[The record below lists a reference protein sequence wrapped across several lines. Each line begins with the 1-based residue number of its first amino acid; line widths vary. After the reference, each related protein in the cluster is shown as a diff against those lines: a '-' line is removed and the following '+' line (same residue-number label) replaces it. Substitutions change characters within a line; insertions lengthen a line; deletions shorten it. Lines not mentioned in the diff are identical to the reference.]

1 MKTFKSSFIWLAGLC
16 LIAQVA
22 FAALPIDWFG
32 SDDKMPSLAP
42 MLEQS
47 KPAVVNIAT
56 HSYVHA
62 QDNPLLN
69 DPFFRHFFNIPQDQQ
84 RNRPR
89 QKTKQSLGSGV
100 IFDAKK
106 GLVLTNNHVIQK
118 ADEITVSLT
127 DGRSFQAELVGSD
140 PATDVAL
147 IKIPAKA
154 LTALPL
160 ADSDKLRVGDFVVA
174 IGNPFGLGQT
184 VTSGIVSA
192 LGRSGLG
199 IEGYEDFIQTDAS
212 INPGNSGGALVNLR
226 GELVGINTAIF
237 SPGQQAG
244 NIGIGFAIPSN
255 MVKQITDQLLEHGE
269 VRRAHLG
276 VQMQDITP
284 ELAQAFDIKYAQ
296 GAVVTNILKGSAAD
310 ESGLMIG
317 DIITAIDGNRL
328 INADSLRNT
337 IGLLMVGQT
346 IHLDILREGKEKTL
360 KATVKES
367 QKPTHTADV
376 HPKLSGATFGD
387 IDETSPYFGRIE
399 GVMVYSVKRG
409 SPAARSGL
417 RAHDIITSVDKH
429 PIASLEDFKPYA
441 HNGGKQLLLNI
452 TRNQRAMFL
461 ILR

>member
-1 MKTFKSSFIWLAGLC
+1 MTAFKTSLVWLAGIT

-22 FAALPIDWFG
+22 VAALPFSWFDG
-32 SDDKMPSLAP
+32 EGKMPTLAP

-56 HSYVHA
+56 QSHV
-62 QDNPLLN
+62 QVRDNPLLN
-69 DPFFRHFFNIPQDQQ
+69 DPFFRKFFNIPEQQ
-84 RNRPR
+84 PR
-89 QKTKQSLGSGV
+89 QRSKQSLGSGV
-100 IFDAKK
+100 IFDAKE
-106 GLVLTNNHVIQK
+106 GLVLTNNHVIHR

-147 IKIPAKA
+147 IKIPAEH
-154 LTALPL
+154 LSALPL
-160 ADSDKLRVGDFVVA
+160 ADSDQLRVGDFVVA

-199 IEGYEDFIQTDAS
+199 IEGYENFIQTDAS

-237 SPGQQAG
+237 SPGQKAG

-255 MVKQITDQLLEHGE
+255 MVKQITDQLLEYGE

-276 VQMQDITP
+276 VQMQDINA
-284 ELAQAFDIKYAQ
+284 ELAKAFDIKSEG
-296 GAVVTNILKGSAAD
+296 GAVVTRIAKDSAA
-310 ESGLMIG
+310 EAAGLQVG
-317 DIITAIDGNRL
+317 DVVTAIDGHRL
-328 INADSLRNT
+328 LNADSLRNT

-346 IHLDILREGKEKTL
+346 IELTILRDGEQKRL
-360 KATVKES
+360 KAKVKEM
-367 QKPTHTADV
+367 QKQISHNDV

-387 IDETSPYFGRIE
+387 IEESSPYFGKIN
-399 GVMVYSVKRG
+399 GVMVYSVKHG
-409 SPAARSGL
+409 SAAENAGL
-417 RAHDIITSVDKH
+417 RAKDIITSVNKQT
-429 PIASLEDFKPYA
+429 IKNLEDFKPLVF
-441 HNGGKQLLLNI
+441 NNGKQLLLNI
-452 TRNQRAMFL
+452 TRNGRAMFL

>member
-1 MKTFKSSFIWLAGLC
+1 MIKRFKPSILWIAALT
-16 LIAQVA
+16 LIAQFA
-22 FAALPIDWFG
+22 FATLPMAWFG
-32 SDDKMPSLAP
+32 DDNEMPSLAP
-42 MLEQS
+42 MLDQS

-56 HSYVHA
+56 QSHVLI

-69 DPFFRHFFNIPQDQQ
+69 DPFFRRFFDIPQQQ
-84 RNRPR
+84 PR
-89 QKTKQSLGSGV
+89 HRTKQSLGSGV
-100 IFDAKK
+100 IFDAEQ
-106 GLVLTNNHVIQK
+106 GLILTNNHVIHR

-140 PATDVAL
+140 PETDVAL
-147 IKIPAKA
+147 IKIKPEQ

-237 SPGQQAG
+237 SPNQSAG

-255 MVKQITDQLLEHGE
+255 MVKQITDQLIKHGE

-284 ELAQAFDIKYAQ
+284 DLAKAFKIESQQ
-296 GAVVTNILKGSAAD
+296 GAVVTLVVKNSAAD
-310 ESGLMIG
+310 EAGLKVG
-317 DIITAIDGNRL
+317 DVITAINGEKL
-328 INADSLRNT
+328 INADNLRNS

-346 IHLDILREGKEKTL
+346 ITLDVIRDGQPKTIT
-360 KATVKES
+360 ATVKENKKQAQQDS
-367 QKPTHTADV
+367 V
-376 HPKLSGATFGD
+376 HPKLAGATFGE
-387 IDETSPYFGRIE
+387 IEESSPYFTKIS
-399 GVMVYSVKRG
+399 GVMVYSVKGG
-409 SPAARSGL
+409 SPAWNAGL
-417 RAHDIITSVDKH
+417 RSNDVITSVNKQS
-429 PIASLEDFKPYA
+429 IANLKDFKGLV
-441 HNGGKQLLLNI
+441 HNDQPLLLNI
-452 TRNQRAMFL
+452 TRNWQAMF
-461 ILR
+461 ILLR

>member
-1 MKTFKSSFIWLAGLC
+1 MKLMKGSLAWIIALGL
-16 LIAQVA
+16 LVQVA
-22 FAALPIDWFG
+22 MAALPLSWFG
-32 SDDKMPSLAP
+32 DNDKMPTLAP
-42 MLEQS
+42 MLEHS

-56 HSYVHA
+56 QSHVQI

-69 DPFFRHFFNIPQDQQ
+69 DPFFRRFFNIPDEMQQ
-84 RNRPR
+84 PR
-89 QKTKQSLGSGV
+89 QRTKQSLGSGV

-106 GLVLTNNHVIQK
+106 GLVLTNNHVIHH

-147 IKIPAKA
+147 IKIPAEQ

-199 IEGYEDFIQTDAS
+199 IEGYENFIQTDAS

-237 SPGQQAG
+237 SPGQRAG

-255 MVKQITDQLLEHGE
+255 MVKQITDQLIEYGE
-269 VRRAHLG
+269 VRRANLG

-284 ELAQAFDIKYAQ
+284 ELAKAFNIESEQ
-296 GAVVTNILKGSAAD
+296 GAVVTRIVKDSAAD
-310 ESGLMIG
+310 EAGLKIG
-317 DIITAIDGNRL
+317 DVITAIDGDRL
-328 INADSLRNT
+328 VNADNLRNS

-346 IHLDILREGKEKTL
+346 ITLDVVRDGKHKTL
-360 KATVKES
+360 KAKVKETPKVEQQGS
-367 QKPTHTADV
+367 V
-376 HPKLSGATFGD
+376 HPQLSGATFGD
-387 IDETSPYFGRIE
+387 IESSSPYYGRIK
-399 GVMVYSVKRG
+399 GVMIYSVKRN
-409 SPAARSGL
+409 SPAWSAGL
-417 RAHDIITSVDKH
+417 RANDIITSVNKQ
-429 PIASLEDFKPYA
+429 AVENLEDFKPLV
-441 HNGGKQLLLNI
+441 HNSEQLLLNL
-452 TRNQRAMFL
+452 TRNRQAMFL
-461 ILR
+461 LLR

>member
-1 MKTFKSSFIWLAGLC
+1 MTTFKTSLVWLAGISL
-16 LIAQVA
+16 LIQVA
-22 FAALPIDWFG
+22 VAALPIDWFANDG
-32 SDDKMPSLAP
+32 KMPTLAP

-56 HSYVHA
+56 QSHVRV

-69 DPFFRHFFNIPQDQQ
+69 DPFFRRFFDIPEQQ
-84 RNRPR
+84 PR
-89 QKTKQSLGSGV
+89 QRTRQSLGSGV

-106 GLVLTNNHVIQK
+106 GLVLTNNHVIHR

-147 IKIPAKA
+147 IKIPAEQ

-160 ADSDKLRVGDFVVA
+160 ADSSQLRVGDFVVA

-199 IEGYEDFIQTDAS
+199 IEGYENFIQTDAS

-237 SPGQQAG
+237 SPGQKAG
-244 NIGIGFAIPSN
+244 NVGIGFAIPSN
-255 MVKQITDQLLEHGE
+255 MVKQITDQLIEFGE

-276 VQMQDITP
+276 VQMQDISAD
-284 ELAQAFDIKYAQ
+284 LASAFNIDSSS
-296 GAVVTNILKGSAAD
+296 GAVVTRIVADSAA
-310 ESGLMIG
+310 EEAGLQVG
-317 DIITAIDGNRL
+317 DVVTAIDGHRL
-328 INADSLRNT
+328 SNADSLRNT

-346 IHLDILREGKEKTL
+346 ISLSIVRDGKQQSL
-360 KATVKES
+360 QATVKEQ
-367 QKPTHTADV
+367 QKQAPQGEV

-387 IDETSPYFGRIE
+387 IEETSASYGRIK
-399 GVMVYSVKRG
+399 GVMVYSVKRN
-409 SPAARSGL
+409 SPAAYAGL
-417 RAHDIITSVDKH
+417 RPNDIITSVNRQ
-429 PIASLEDFKPYA
+429 AVENLEEFKPLAYS
-441 HNGGKQLLLNI
+441 NGEQMLLNI
-452 TRNQRAMFL
+452 SRKGRAMFL

>member
-1 MKTFKSSFIWLAGLC
+1 MMTALKTSLVWLAGLTL
-16 LIAQVA
+16 LIQVA
-22 FAALPIDWFG
+22 VAALPFSWFDG
-32 SDDKMPSLAP
+32 DERMPTLAP
-42 MLEQS
+42 MLELS

-56 HSYVHA
+56 QSHIQVR
-62 QDNPLLN
+62 DNPLLN
-69 DPFFRHFFNIPQDQQ
+69 DPFFRKFFNIPEQQ
-84 RNRPR
+84 PR
-89 QKTKQSLGSGV
+89 QRSKQSLGSGV

-106 GLVLTNNHVIQK
+106 GLVLTNNHVIHR

-147 IKIPAKA
+147 IKIPAEQ
-154 LTALPL
+154 LSALPL
-160 ADSDKLRVGDFVVA
+160 ADSDQLRVGDFVVA

-199 IEGYEDFIQTDAS
+199 IEGYENFIQTDAS

-237 SPGQQAG
+237 SPGQKAG

-255 MVKQITDQLLEHGE
+255 MVKQITDQLIEYGE

-276 VQMQDITP
+276 VQMQDINAD
-284 ELAQAFDIKYAQ
+284 LAKAFNIESAG
-296 GAVVTNILKGSAAD
+296 GAVVTRIVKGSAAD
-310 ESGLMIG
+310 EAGLQVG
-317 DIITAIDGNRL
+317 DVVSAIDGQRL
-328 INADSLRNT
+328 INADSLRNS

-346 IHLDILREGKEKTL
+346 IELAIVRDGKQQTVT
-360 KATVKES
+360 ATVKEGQKKVS
-367 QKPTHTADV
+367 QAEV
-376 HPKLSGATFGD
+376 HPKLTGATFGD
-387 IDETSPYFGRIE
+387 IEQSSPYFGKLK

-409 SPAARSGL
+409 SSAANAGL
-417 RAHDIITSVDKH
+417 RAKDIITSVNKQAINNLD
-429 PIASLEDFKPYA
+429 DFKPLVFN
-441 HNGGKQLLLNI
+441 NGQQLLLNI
-452 TRNQRAMFL
+452 TRNGRAMFL